1 MMTSFYSGLTGL
13 SAYSN
18 ALNIVGN
25 NLANINTTAFKS
37 SVMNFEDLVTST
49 FGGISSSGNGNPM
62 QIGLGALPNSI
73 SGVFTQG
80 SIQNTSEA
88 TNVAVEGNGFFV
100 VGDTVDDRYYTRAG
114 NFAFN
119 REGYL
124 VNPAGKYVLGY
135 TERDGLGEL
144 IPSGPL
150 NKIFMPSN
158 TISDPSAT
166 TNVQTFVNLNVNAP
180 FDDPATAAIDEA
192 EHYLS
197 SVTIYDSKGAPHTLT
212 FEYVH
217 QDPALN
223 GGVDT
228 WVYTASIPDNET
240 ATGAVGSGILG
251 TGNVQFDG
259 TGTMITPAADV
270 AFTTLAFSNG
280 ADILNFTWDLLDENL
295 VPAITGYPLPSSTN
309 STNANGYPPGT
320 LTSLIIDNVGVIQGV
335 FSNGQ
340 VEDLAQMATSVFNN
354 PKGLLRLGRNLYAE
368 TNASGNSAVGAAGT
382 GGRGNILGSALEASN
397 VDIAQQF
404 TDMIIYERG
413 YQANS
418 RIITTSDEVIQQ
430 ALALKR

>member
-13 SAYSN
+13 SAYAN

-37 SVMNFEDLVTST
+37 STMNFEDLVTNT
-49 FGGISSSGNGNPM
+49 FGGIATSGNGNPM
-62 QIGLGALPNSI
+62 QIGLGTLPNSI
-73 SGVFTQG
+73 SGIFTQG
-80 SIQNTSEA
+80 SIQNTSES
-88 TNVAVEGNGFFV
+88 TNVAVEGNGFFI
-100 VGDTVDDRYYTRAG
+100 VGDSANEQFYTRAG

-124 VNPAGKYVLGY
+124 VNPSGKYVLGY
-135 TERDGLGEL
+135 TDRDAAGNL

-150 NKIFMPSN
+150 NQIFMPSN
-158 TISDPSAT
+158 TISDPSAS

-180 FDDPATAAIDEA
+180 FDNLATPGVDEA

-228 WVYTASIPDNET
+228 WAYTASIPDSET
-240 ATGAVGSGILG
+240 VTGAAGSGTLG
-251 TGNVQFDG
+251 TGNIQFDG
-259 TGTMITPAADV
+259 TGTMIVPAADV

-280 ADILNFTWDLLDENL
+280 ANPLNFNWDLYDENL

-320 LTSLIIDNVGVIQGV
+320 LTSLIIDNDGIIQGV

-340 VEDLAQMATSVFNN
+340 VEDLAQLATASFNN
-354 PKGLLRLGRNLYAE
+354 SKGLLRLGRNLYAE
-368 TNASGNSAVGAAGT
+368 TNASGNAAIGAPGT
-382 GGRGNILGSALEASN
+382 GGRGNILGGALEASN

-404 TDMIIYERG
+404 TDMIIFERG

-430 ALALKR
+430 ALSLKR